1 MADYG
6 QTIFVMAFF
15 TMIALSFVFSAYIYE
30 EVRGPLIN
38 STFAT
43 NESTSA
49 YNKFSAA
56 WPIFDN
62 AALFIL
68 VAMIAGVLI
77 TVFVVPTHPIFM
89 IGSLLIMG
97 IEVFVSFILTNTYF
111 AITNLDPTLQSIA
124 QNTYPITTF
133 IITHLPKFAIAL
145 AALTIIIMFS
155 HGRRT
160 MGLYG

>member
-1 MADYG
+1 MPDYG

-15 TMIALSFVFSAYIYE
+15 TMVALSFVFSTYVYQ
-30 EVRGPLIN
+30 EVQGPLVN

-43 NESTSA
+43 NESTAA
-49 YNKFSAA
+49 YNKFAAA

-68 VAMIAGVLI
+68 IAMMAGVLI

-89 IGSLLIMG
+89 IGNLLILG
-97 IEVFVSFILTNTYF
+97 IEVFVSFVLTNTYY
-111 AITNLDPTLQSIA
+111 AITSLDPVLQSIA

-133 IITHLPKFAIAL
+133 IVTNLPLFAIAL
-145 AALTIIIMFS
+145 ATLNIIIMFS
-155 HGRRT
+155 DGRRT